1 MADINRNEEKVPA
14 PEEIHGLAAALDQF
28 GADFDP
34 YEYMDTVEDKEQNIR
49 DTEAMLLAGKTDG
62 LKNYL
67 LGFIDDDR
75 DPQAVQAAQELM
87 KRLEEI
93 IPQNALRTAEMSM
106 EQNCNMIDGIL
117 NNLPNPEEVGLS
129 IARRVNSTGNLY
141 EEDIADL
148 KTRYGE
154 LWGAFSSLLSK
165 FEDL

>member
-67 LGFIDDDR
+67 MGFIDDSR

-93 IPQNALRTAEMSM
+93 APQNAL
-106 EQNCNMIDGIL
+106 
-117 NNLPNPEEVGLS
+117 
-129 IARRVNSTGNLY
+129 
-141 EEDIADL
+141 
-148 KTRYGE
+148 
-154 LWGAFSSLLSK
+154 
-165 FEDL
+165 

>member
-106 EQNCNMIDGIL
+106 
-117 NNLPNPEEVGLS
+117 GLK
-129 IARRVNSTGNLY
+129 I
-141 EEDIADL
+141 
-148 KTRYGE
+148 
-154 LWGAFSSLLSK
+154 FSSQQKCGMLPESGNPKPRNPVICLPSAGIWTI
-165 FEDL
+165 

>member
-67 LGFIDDDR
+67 MGFIDDSR

-93 IPQNALRTAEMSM
+93 APQNALRTAEMSM
-106 EQNCNMIDGIL
+106 EQNCNMIDGIP
-117 NNLPNPEEVGLS
+117 NNTPLLPSPPEPDKKPLDKVKEPPCLLYTSPSPRDLS
-129 IARRVNSTGNLY
+129 TSRMP
-141 EEDIADL
+141 
-148 KTRYGE
+148 
-154 LWGAFSSLLSK
+154 SSA
-165 FEDL
+165 

>member
-75 DPQAVQAAQELM
+75 DPQAVQALSLIHIWPATGTFWRSVLVSLP
-87 KRLEEI
+87 RSWVTSRTVTPVRGFCSLEI
-93 IPQNALRTAEMSM
+93 KSFP
-106 EQNCNMIDGIL
+106 
-117 NNLPNPEEVGLS
+117 LS
-129 IARRVNSTGNLY
+129 ISSPRIRSC
-141 EEDIADL
+141 
-148 KTRYGE
+148 TR
-154 LWGAFSSLLSK
+154 L
-165 FEDL
+165 